1 MTVLPDQPA
10 YYRGW
15 FEADGGE
22 GHLPRHAELGQGCGL
37 GKRPLS
43 GPFWNIGPTQT
54 MYLPAPWI
62 VPGRNEV
69 VVLDLL
75 TPSKPAL
82 QGLENPILDDCRE

>member
-15 FEADGGE
+15 FEADEAKDTFLDMRNWGKGVVWVN
-22 GHLPRHAELGQGCGL
+22 GHCLG
-37 GKRPLS
+37 R
-43 GPFWNIGPTQT
+43 FWNIGPTQT

-82 QGLENPILDDCRE
+82 RGLENPILDDCRE